1 MAHPQRSKRVSEA
14 PRPFYGGCPKV
25 TNMQRS
31 KAGKKKVSKKK
42 STESQE
48 EKKVT
53 GATLFASA
61 QPEYTVDTIP
71 KMSETMAGM
80 VETTFEM
87 EDPEATYQELLSALD
102 KRRDALTPG
111 VIREQLSDSARLYR
125 NAHRLY
131 IVARH
136 DQERFD
142 NENTIFMATLREEA
156 KSELEAEK
164 SVGKLKKAITDADV
178 VARISRAYPDV
189 YEEMNDR
196 AIRARKMVE
205 HLKHLVDVF
214 KNRMR
219 ALATLAGTREEL

>member
-1 MAHPQRSKRVSEA
+1 MPRRSNAKKTTTKKTTTKDEA
-14 PRPFYGGCPKV
+14 PPPLELVDTPAEAPKPKP
-25 TNMQRS
+25 TA
-31 KAGKKKVSKKK
+31 K
-42 STESQE
+42 
-48 EKKVT
+48 
-53 GATLFASA
+53 TLFNSA
-61 QPEYTVDTIP
+61 QPKIS
-71 KMSETMAGM
+71 MSNLPDLSPAMGRM

-87 EDPEATYQELLSALD
+87 VDPAGTYDELIAALN

-111 VIREQLSDSARLYR
+111 TIRSQLADAARLYR
-125 NAHRLY
+125 EAHRLY

-142 NENTIFMATLREEA
+142 NEHTIVFATLREEA
-156 KSELEAEK
+156 KTELEAEK
-164 SVGKLKKAITDADV
+164 SVGKLKKTITDADV
-178 VARISRAYPDV
+178 VARMSRMYPDE
-189 YEEMNDR
+189 YAEMQDR